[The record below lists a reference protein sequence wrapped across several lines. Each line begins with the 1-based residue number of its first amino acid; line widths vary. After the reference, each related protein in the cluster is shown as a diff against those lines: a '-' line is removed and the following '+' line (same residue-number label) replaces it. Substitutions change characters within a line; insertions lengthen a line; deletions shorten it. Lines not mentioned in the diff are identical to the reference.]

1 MFYKL
6 QKNTTGEFHDNCVAT
21 DNKVEAITKE
31 FYNYLLLLVAKLYFP
46 NKTSHALYL
55 LSFNVVDRQMRN
67 FQISFGAE
75 SHLWKHSMRLKT

>member
-31 FYNYLLLLVAKLYFP
+31 FYNYLLLLVAKLYF
-46 NKTSHALYL
+46 S
-55 LSFNVVDRQMRN
+55 
-67 FQISFGAE
+67 
-75 SHLWKHSMRLKT
+75 